1 MLEGNRVR
9 REYSYSNQSK
19 ICAELHM
26 WLESCL
32 SYVADSQNSYVANQ
46 LLQDYLLL
54 FLVVKGG
61 GGGRGW

>member
-1 MLEGNRVR
+1 
-9 REYSYSNQSK
+9 
-19 ICAELHM
+19 M

-61 GGGRGW
+61 GGGRLVRFFSFLWAQ